1 MTAAAPPVPA
11 PTRRAVLNLIGGTAL
26 LAEAP
31 AAAREALA
39 VYDRRSATDI
49 AGEEAYWFA
58 VRQAYLLDGRYIILN
73 AGGSN
78 PAPRDV
84 IAAHQ
89 RNIDFISPSPLVN
102 ARRVGQFPAQI
113 GEIRGRLARLINAS
127 PDEVA
132 LTRNATEGLNIAISG
147 LVLERGD
154 EVLTDQHSY
163 YSVRWALDQRARRDG
178 IVVRAVDVPLPRRRG
193 ADLAAPYRDAIGPR
207 TRAIVVNHLVDGI
220 GQIMPVA
227 AIAAAAHQR
236 GIVVIADG
244 ALSFGQLVCDMQ
256 TLGCDV
262 FATSLHKF
270 LGAPQGTGMLYV
282 RKPLIPRI
290 WPMYGVEDPAS
301 PDITKFQVIGTRP
314 FADIGAIQP
323 ALDLLETVGME
334 RKQARLQYLKRYWA
348 DQLRDEPRVRFGAGL
363 DPADSCATLQVGIDG
378 IEGGAL
384 ARHLQMA
391 DRIVTYGPIKSD
403 GIDGIYIAPNTFT
416 TLPDLD
422 RLVAALRRVLANG
435 IDPAVAAS

>member
-1 MTAAAPPVPA
+1 MSAAPPLPG
-11 PTRRAVLNLIGGTAL
+11 PSRRAVLNLIGGTAL

-31 AAAREALA
+31 AAARQALA
-39 VYDRRSATDI
+39 AYDGRSATDI

-58 VRQAYLLDGRYIILN
+58 VRQAYLLDGRFIILN

-84 IAAHQ
+84 IAAHV
-89 RNIDFISPSPLVN
+89 RNIEYISPSPLVN
-102 ARRVGQFPAQI
+102 ARRVGQFPAQL
-113 GEIRGRLARLINAS
+113 GDIRARLARLINAS
-127 PDEVA
+127 TDEVA

-154 EVLTDQHSY
+154 EILTDQHGY

-178 IVVRAVDVPLPRRRG
+178 IVIRTVDVPLPKRPG
-193 ADLAAPYRDAIGPR
+193 ADLAAPFRDAIGPR

-227 AIAAAAHQR
+227 DIAAAAHKR
-236 GIVVIADG
+236 GVVVIADG
-244 ALSFGQLVCDMQ
+244 ALSFGQIVCDMQ
-256 TLGCDV
+256 ALGCDV
-262 FATSLHKF
+262 YATSLHKF
-270 LGAPQGTGMLYV
+270 LGAPQGTGMLFV

-290 WPMYGVEDPAS
+290 WPMYGVEDPAA
-301 PDITKFQVIGTRP
+301 PDITKFQVIGTRSYAE
-314 FADIGAIQP
+314 FGAIQP
-323 ALDLLETVGME
+323 ALDLLETIGPE

-348 DQLRDEPRVRFGAGL
+348 DQFKAEPRVRFGAGL

-384 ARHLQMA
+384 ARHLQKV
-391 DRIVTYGPIKSD
+391 DRIVTYGPIESN
-403 GIDGIYIAPNTFT
+403 GINGIYIAPNTFT

-422 RLVAALRRVLANG
+422 RLVLALKRVLASG
-435 IDPAVAAS
+435 IDQSVATA